1 MPCILSRSLV
11 RSDRILLP
19 LRPPLA
25 MLITNFNHLMQKKQG
40 KKWAV
45 FIFFAIFARCFIV
58 NNDVLNFAI
67 RWIA

>member
-1 MPCILSRSLV
+1 MHSF
-11 RSDRILLP
+11 
-19 LRPPLA
+19 A
-25 MLITNFNHLMQKKQG
+25 ITCPIGPYIANTSTSFSYANCEFQPSYAKKQG